1 MFESG
6 IKGEQVYCLVFMIIK
21 SVHSK
26 SGSAVEHVYYLVLS
40 CLILSCLVLSSLYDY
55 TVSSR

>member
-6 IKGEQVYCLVFMIIK
+6 IKGEQAYCLVLSCLVFMIIK
-21 SVHSK
+21 SVHAK

-40 CLILSCLVLSSLYDY
+40 CLVLSSLYDY